1 MAEYRGFQ
9 FPRDLP
15 LVMMASVQVL
25 RYTLD
30 LWVLKKPL
38 PNLLGKIEKSSGG
51 LRRPAVESEVE
62 TLHKIWRACGF
73 FLCRCLRSHRPCLRR
88 SLVLHA
94 WARKRGIDTRFYLGV
109 KKEESML
116 KGHAWIN
123 LSGIL
128 FRESRENIGEYKVM
142 LEG

>member
-1 MAEYRGFQ
+1 MPEYRGFQ
-9 FPRDLP
+9 LPRDFP
-15 LVMMASVQVL
+15 LIMTASVQVL

-38 PNLLGKIEKSSGG
+38 PKILGKIESRAKGVKRLASENEI
-51 LRRPAVESEVE
+51 ES
-62 TLHKIWRACGF
+62 LHKIWRACGF
-73 FLCRCLRSHRPCLRR
+73 VLCRCLCSHRPCLRR

-109 KKEESML
+109 KKEDSLL
-116 KGHAWIN
+116 KGHAWLS
-123 LSGIL
+123 LSGKL
-128 FRESRENIGEYKVM
+128 FREKSEDIQEYQVM

>member
-1 MAEYRGFQ
+1 M
-9 FPRDLP
+9 
-15 LVMMASVQVL
+15 VASAQVL

-30 LWVLKKPL
+30 LWVLKKSL
-38 PNLLGKIEKSSGG
+38 PKILGKIEKKAGG
-51 LRRPAVESEVE
+51 LRRPPEEE
-62 TLHKIWRACGF
+62 ELQTLHKIWRACGF

-109 KKEESML
+109 KKEESLL
-116 KGHAWIN
+116 KGHAWLN
-123 LSGIL
+123 LSGNL
-128 FRESRENIGEYKVM
+128 FHESRENIRGYKVM

>member
-1 MAEYRGFQ
+1 VAEYRGFQ

-15 LVMMASVQVL
+15 LIMMASIQVL

-38 PNLLGKIEKSSGG
+38 PKLLDKIEKRAGG
-51 LRRPAVESEVE
+51 LRRPPEEKELE

-73 FLCRCLRSHRPCLRR
+73 FLCRCFRSHRPCLRR

-109 KKEESML
+109 KKDASML
-116 KGHAWIN
+116 KGHAWLK
-123 LSGIL
+123 LSGDP
-128 FRESRENIGEYKVM
+128 FRESRENIREYKVM